1 MTLDPFDLGNYRPI
15 SNLTFVSKLLE
26 HAAQEQIIG
35 YASENQ
41 LLPDTQSAYQ
51 KHRSTETATLK
62 VLSDVYEGTDSGKLA
77 LLGLLDLSAAF
88 DTVNRSS
95 DPTRSVAPFV
105 WYFWSVA

>member
-1 MTLDPFDLGNYRPI
+1 MVYFQHLRSTCASVTPALKKVTLDLFDLGNYRRI

-26 HAAQEQIIG
+26 HEAQEQIVG

-62 VLSDVYEGTDSGKLA
+62 
-77 LLGLLDLSAAF
+77 
-88 DTVNRSS
+88 
-95 DPTRSVAPFV
+95 SVI
-105 WYFWSVA
+105 